1 MIELHYIGNLCFTG
15 LLGRLFGKGLRPC
28 SSDILTCPEQKPLY
42 LLEHKELCSRIL
54 ALDGSIRFV
63 GLVDH
68 LGSLLVTMYRQ
79 GLTPLASTD
88 ETAKYASQAIF
99 MTGTLAGGLNSK
111 VGRLQYV
118 VGKFDNLVRAT
129 IPIVSG
135 SYDKFYLILSFEVD
149 SDYLPIIEGK
159 VLGFLQ
165 ENRASL

>member
-1 MIELHYIGNLCFTG
+1 MY
-15 LLGRLFGKGLRPC
+15 P
-28 SSDILTCPEQKPLY
+28 
-42 LLEHKELCSRIL
+42 LEHKELCGSIL

-68 LGSLLVTMYRQ
+68 LGSLLATVYRR

-118 VGKFDNLVRAT
+118 VGKFENLVRAT
-129 IPIVSG
+129 IPVVSG
-135 SYDKFYLILSFEVD
+135 SYDKFYLILSFDVR
-149 SDYLPIIEGK
+149 SNYLPIIEEK
-159 VLGFLQ
+159 VLRFLQ
-165 ENRASL
+165 DNRASF